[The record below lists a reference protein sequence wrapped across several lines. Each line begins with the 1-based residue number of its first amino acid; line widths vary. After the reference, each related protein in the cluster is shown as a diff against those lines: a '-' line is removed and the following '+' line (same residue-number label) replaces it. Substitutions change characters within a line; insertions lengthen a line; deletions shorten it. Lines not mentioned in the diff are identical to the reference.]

1 MMIRPIAL
9 AVLLLG
15 IAVPPLAAQQS
26 SPSAPTPPATAPS
39 AATPPAT
46 APRTIAPRAF
56 ASPEEGFA
64 AFTAAVRAGDE
75 RRLVTVLGSAGR
87 RLIRSG
93 DPEADRLERER
104 FVGLYDAENRIAR
117 PAPDRAVLEIG
128 PDHWPLALPMVQ
140 RGGRWRF
147 DVAAGAQE
155 LVDRRI
161 GRNELDAIATLRAI
175 VDAQYEY
182 ATGPGRQGALRV
194 YAQRFFSTPGQRDGL
209 YWATAEGE
217 PESPLG
223 PFLAAAS
230 EQPSGNRPGD
240 RPQPF
245 RGYFYRM
252 LTAQGPAA
260 PGGAIDFVVGGRMI
274 GGFGV
279 IAWPARHGST
289 GWKTFMVSHRGEV
302 WEADLG
308 PRTAQAARAITAFD
322 PASPPWSRVPE

>member
-15 IAVPPLAAQQS
+15 IAVPPLAAQQTPA
-26 SPSAPTPPATAPS
+26 SPAAPPTAPPPAAAP
-39 AATPPAT
+39 ANPP
-46 APRTIAPRAF
+46 PRSVAPRAF
-56 ASPEEGFA
+56 ASPEEGFS
-64 AFTAAVRAGDE
+64 AFAAAVRAHDE
-75 RRLVTVLGSAGR
+75 RRLLTVLGSAGR

-93 DPEADRLERER
+93 DAVADRLERER
-104 FVGLYDAENRIAR
+104 FTGLYDAEHRIAR
-117 PAPDRAVLEIG
+117 PAADRAVLEIG
-128 PDHWPLALPMVQ
+128 PEQWSLPLPMLQ

-147 DVAAGAQE
+147 DAAAGARE

-161 GRNELDAIATLRAI
+161 GRNELDAIGTLRAI
-175 VDAQYEY
+175 VEAQEEY
-182 ATGPGRQGALRV
+182 AAGPGRQGALRV

-209 YWATAEGE
+209 YWVSAEDE

-245 RGYFYRM
+245 RGYLYRM

-260 PGGAIDFVVGGRMI
+260 PGGAIDFVAGGRMI
-274 GGFGV
+274 GGFAV

-289 GWKTFMVSHRGEV
+289 GWKTFMVSHHGPV

-308 PRTAQAARAITAFD
+308 PDTARAARAITAFD
-322 PASPPWSRVPE
+322 PSSPPWSRLVE